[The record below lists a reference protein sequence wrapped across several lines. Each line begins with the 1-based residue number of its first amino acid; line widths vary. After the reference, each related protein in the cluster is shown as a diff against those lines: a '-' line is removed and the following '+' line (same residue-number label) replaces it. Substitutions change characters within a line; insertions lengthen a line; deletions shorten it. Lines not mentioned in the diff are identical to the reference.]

1 MAVLSAIAVFVLI
14 LDAQTAINGATA
26 GVSLCVK
33 SVIPSL
39 FPLFFLCGILNSYLA
54 GSSVKLLKPIGKLC
68 GIPSGAESLYLIGI
82 TGGYPV
88 GAKCIYQS
96 YSARVLRKEE
106 AERLLGFC
114 SNAGPAFLFGM
125 TSLLFPNPAAPW
137 LLWLIQILC
146 ALITGM
152 ILPGKVTR
160 FCAMTNQKDTGIAQT
175 LQSAL
180 HAIASVCGW
189 VIMFRVLLQFLDRWL
204 LWLFPK
210 EISLLLTGI
219 LELSNGCIAL
229 HEIENLPLRFII
241 AAVITVF
248 GGICVCLQTISVCKV
263 LSCRMYFVGKAI
275 QTIICVPMAMIFS
288 SFLFPGNNN
297 YLYIGLIFGACSFL
311 FCFLII
317 KSKICTGNPAVY
329 RV

>member
-1 MAVLSAIAVFVLI
+1 MAVLSAIAVFILI
-14 LDAQTAINGATA
+14 LDAQTALKGATE
-26 GVSLCVK
+26 GVSLCIG

-39 FPLFFLCGILNSYLA
+39 FPLFFLCGILNSFLA
-54 GSSVKLLKPIGKLC
+54 GSSVKFLQPIGRLC
-68 GIPSGAESLYLIGI
+68 GIPSGAESLFLIGI

-88 GAKCIYQS
+88 GAKIIHQS
-96 YSARVLRKEE
+96 YRTGILGKEE

-146 ALITGM
+146 ALITGI
-152 ILPGKVTR
+152 ILPGKPTR
-160 FCAMTNQKDTGIAQT
+160 SCAMIDRKDTGIAQS

-180 HAIASVCGW
+180 HAMAAVCGW
-189 VIMFRVLLQFLDRWL
+189 VIIFRVLLQFLDRWL
-204 LWLFPK
+204 LWIFPK
-210 EISLLLTGI
+210 EKSLLLTGI

-229 HEIENLPLRFII
+229 HEMENLPLRFTV

-248 GGICVCLQTISVCKV
+248 GGICVCLQTVSVCKS
-263 LSCRMYFVGKAI
+263 LSCKMYFVGKAI
-275 QTIICVPMAMIFS
+275 QAIICVPMAMIFS

-297 YLYIGLIFGACSFL
+297 YLYIGLILGACSVL
-311 FCFLII
+311 FCLLIV
-317 KSKICTGNPAVY
+317 KSKIYTGNPVAY